1 MRIGVPREVEPG
13 ERRVALVPEA
23 VSKLAAS
30 GFEIVVERGAGV
42 AASFPDEA
50 YREAG
55 ADLADQAWDVDAVVK
70 VRKPT
75 DDETQRLRSGQLLIG
90 FLEPLTDPA
99 GIDSLAQRGVQA
111 FAMESIPRTTRA
123 QSMDAL
129 SSQATVS
136 GYKAVLL
143 AAERLPGSSRC

>member
-23 VSKLAAS
+23 VSKLVAG
-30 GFEIVVERGAGV
+30 GFQIVVERGAGA

-55 ADLADQAWDVDAVVK
+55 ANLVDEVWDADAVVK

-75 DDETQRLRSGQLLIG
+75 ADEAQRLRSGQVLIG

-99 GIDSLAQRGVQA
+99 GIEVLAQRGVQA

-129 SSQATVS
+129 
-136 GYKAVLL
+136 
-143 AAERLPGSSRC
+143 

>member
-23 VSKLAAS
+23 VSKLGD
-30 GFEIVVERGAGV
+30 GFEVVVERGAGV

-55 ADLADQAWDVDAVVK
+55 AELADQVWDADAVVK

-75 DDETQRLRSGQLLIG
+75 SEEAERLRNGQVLIG

-99 GIDSLAQRGVQA
+99 GIKLLAQREVQA

-129 SSQATVS
+129 SSQATVA
-136 GYKAVLL
+136 GYKA
-143 AAERLPGSSRC
+143 